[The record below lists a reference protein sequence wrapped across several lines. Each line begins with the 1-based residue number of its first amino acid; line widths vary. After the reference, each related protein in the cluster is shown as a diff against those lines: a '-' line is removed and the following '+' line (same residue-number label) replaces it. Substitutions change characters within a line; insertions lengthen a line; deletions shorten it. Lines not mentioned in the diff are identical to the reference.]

1 VSNVDFNMLLNSILG
16 MNGYEVGRFGES
28 INEHPNQIKL
38 VGSQRQTHNELN
50 ADVNPLLV

>member
-16 MNGYEVGRFGES
+16 MNGYEVVRFGES
-28 INEHPNQIKL
+28 INEHPNRIKL
-38 VGSQRQTHNELN
+38 VGSQRQTHIELN